1 MLDFRQL
8 AFLSNEELSRY
19 DIVATH
25 LACAAGMPG
34 SEKIDLGRCIKAIEK
49 LVPWVRKYTDHVL
62 ANPDPAD
69 AEFSENQ
76 QRMRC
81 LVTVLSRGANIRYNP
96 AKIPLDAPLCL
107 EDTFIH
113 GALFG
118 EGGTCASLPVLYTA
132 IGRRLRYPLKLV
144 SSWGPKAC
152 HLFCRW
158 DDPAGERFNVEGNE
172 TGVGCYPDDHYRN
185 QGQDAH
191 HEKIGRY
198 LVSQTPREE
207 VAGFLMQRGHGWRD
221 AGHRRFTIEAFALA
235 AGMCPDN
242 EFYLGTVKT
251 AYNKW
256 LDEVVRPPRF
266 PEVRLNVHRRRFPD
280 GLPLDLECEILGLEA
295 IETALKDPALEYRW
309 WASLRNGQWRTTQ
322 TPRVMGVDSWGGRV
336 EVTFVF

>member
-8 AFLSNEELSRY
+8 ALLSNQELGRY

-34 SEKIDLGRCIKAIEK
+34 SDKIDLGRCIKAIEK
-49 LVPWVRKYTDHVL
+49 LVPWVRQYTDHVL

-69 AEFSENQ
+69 AGETEAQ

-81 LVTVLSRGANIRYNP
+81 LVTVLWRGANIRYNP
-96 AKIPLDAPLCL
+96 AKIPLEAPLCL

-118 EGGTCASLPVLYTA
+118 DGGTCASLPVLYTA
-132 IGRRLRYPLKLV
+132 VGRRLRYPLKLV

-158 DDPAGERFNVEGNE
+158 DDPAGECFNVEGNE
-172 TGVGCYPDDHYRN
+172 TGVGCFPDDHYREH
-185 QGQDAH
+185 GQDPH

-207 VAGFLMQRGHGWRD
+207 VAGFIKQRAHGWLD
-221 AGHRRFTIEAFALA
+221 VNNRRLAVDAFALA
-235 AGMCPDN
+235 AAMCPDN
-242 EFYLGTVKT
+242 EFYLNTAKT
-251 AYNKW
+251 EYNRW
-256 LDEVVRPPRF
+256 LDEVVRPPNF

-280 GLPLDLECEILGLEA
+280 GLPFDLERDILCLEA
-295 IETALKDPALEYRW
+295 IETTLKDPALESRW
-309 WASLRNGQWRTTQ
+309 WASLRNGRWRTMR
-322 TPRVMGVDSWGGRV
+322 TPRVMGVDSWGNRV
-336 EVTFVF
+336 SITFVF